1 VQQNLPAVWKR
12 GPPPSLRNSPWS
24 SVRLDVCSALS
35 DRMKLSSLWVDFVDC
50 VDWADEFDAVR
61 ANGGRAGLSLGDW
74 ALAR

>member
-1 VQQNLPAVWKR
+1 
-12 GPPPSLRNSPWS
+12 
-24 SVRLDVCSALS
+24 
-35 DRMKLSSLWVDFVDC
+35 MKLSSLWVDFVDC